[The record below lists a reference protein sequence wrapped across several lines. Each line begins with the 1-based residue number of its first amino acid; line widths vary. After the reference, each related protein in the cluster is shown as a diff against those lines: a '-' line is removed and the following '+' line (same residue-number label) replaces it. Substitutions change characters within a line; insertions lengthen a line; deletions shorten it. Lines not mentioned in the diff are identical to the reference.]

1 MDGEDSR
8 RLTAVAMAST
18 LSISLLGVARMQA
31 DESSISSV
39 IRMAQRS
46 TDELSSNPNDSRRTI
61 LNVEELEDE
70 LPEFLINE
78 PPLEG

>member
-1 MDGEDSR
+1 M
-8 RLTAVAMAST
+8 TAVAMAST